1 MRKTETVVS
10 KDADGNK
17 VVTVIE
23 VGDWEWLEVR
33 HIRDS
38 YLEASDLWM
47 LSDRYTQLT
56 TEQQTELTTYRQ
68 ELRDITEY
76 ATANEGFENL
86 PSEPIWFG

>member
-17 VVTVIE
+17 VVTVNE
-23 VGDWEWLEVR
+23 VGDWEWIEIR

-47 LSDRYTQLT
+47 LSDRYAQLT
-56 TEQQTELTTYRQ
+56 EERKTELTTYRQ
-68 ELRDITEY
+68 ALRDITEY

-86 PSEPIWFG
+86 PSEPTWFE